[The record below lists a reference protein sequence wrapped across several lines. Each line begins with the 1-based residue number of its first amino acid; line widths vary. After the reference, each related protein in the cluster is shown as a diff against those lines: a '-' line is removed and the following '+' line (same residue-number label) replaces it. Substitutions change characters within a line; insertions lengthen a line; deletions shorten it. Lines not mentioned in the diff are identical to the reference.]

1 MMSENYSNTEASSPS
16 QAGNANTALTLLGDE
31 VLLDLAGPKDR
42 FLFDFLL
49 FILPLWLFLI
59 LSLAA
64 ACCNSR
70 IAVFGLLA
78 SLAFLIVPIVLLGIF
93 NLKLGFMKG
102 QINLPGI
109 IPGTV
114 KYSDIKAIKLEKVK
128 HPAGM
133 QRVLHFTVQGQGD
146 SLEKIS
152 VNIENLTIENAKLLW
167 HCLAKN
173 CKNSEID
180 FALRQSLN
188 DWGSAEQDSLGKA
201 YSLLGIEPGKESDR
215 DLSIELNLSR
225 LRMRNSYFDYL
236 SSPFQFFMKSW
247 TILWLLTI
255 AIIFSGLH
263 KLPLVQT
270 FLSAFI
276 TPIWGLLYLLSALQS
291 FGSTLLPVSLAIG
304 LLGLVGLVLVTKEGI
319 AHIQKLDQ
327 AIDQIYI
334 DYLGITSRTKTKT
347 GYLPLSYIQWK
358 HLQKVTVEGKGR
370 ANRALVFT
378 PDTEGKA
385 KISVPLYS
393 LNDSKAIE
401 KLFEALKVW
410 APESAIE
417 PDLFKELGQ
426 DVGGSFT
433 ELWLSSLSSAPALE
447 TLTPLTPGAR
457 LEGRPYQIES
467 LLGSG
472 GQGVTY
478 LLKCTETAKTYVLK
492 EIILPSRTGY
502 LMKEKLLQDFEKQ
515 SRLLARVKHDRIAGL
530 KESFVH
536 DGRAYLLMDFVEGE
550 SLFDHILDKRISDSS
565 DSSGSSEA
573 FELEQTV
580 RFAISLCEIL
590 EYLHGLEPPVIHRD
604 FTPHN
609 LILDKDGKLSLIDFG
624 VALES
629 SETTA
634 LQKASIV
641 GKQSYMPIEQLRG
654 QVDKSCDIYALGGC
668 IYFMLTGLEP
678 EPLTD
683 LSKAKELA
691 DPEYA
696 DLLPILAGC
705 TAQEAENR
713 FESAGQCKESLQ
725 NWLNAREG

>member
-59 LSLAA
+59 VFLAA
-64 ACCNSR
+64 ASFKLG
-70 IAVFGLLA
+70 IVVFGILA
-78 SLAFLIVPIVLLGIF
+78 SLAFFIVPIVLLHIF

-133 QRVLHFTVQGQGD
+133 QRVLNFTVQGQGD

-152 VNIENLTIENAKLLW
+152 VSIENLTIESAKLLW

-188 DWGSAEQDSLGKA
+188 DWGSAEQDSLSKA

-225 LRMRNSYFDYL
+225 LKMRNSYFDYL
-236 SSPFQFFMKSW
+236 SSPFQFFIRSW
-247 TILWLLTI
+247 TVLWLFTF

-263 KLPLVQT
+263 EVPLVQT
-270 FLSAFI
+270 LLWAFSAPILGLFFLVSS
-276 TPIWGLLYLLSALQS
+276 LQAL
-291 FGSTLLPVSLAIG
+291 GVAWLPTAIAIR

-319 AHIQKLDQ
+319 AHIQKLNQ

-401 KLFEALKVW
+401 KLF
-410 APESAIE
+410 I
-417 PDLFKELGQ
+417 
-426 DVGGSFT
+426 
-433 ELWLSSLSSAPALE
+433 
-447 TLTPLTPGAR
+447 
-457 LEGRPYQIES
+457 
-467 LLGSG
+467 
-472 GQGVTY
+472 
-478 LLKCTETAKTYVLK
+478 
-492 EIILPSRTGY
+492 
-502 LMKEKLLQDFEKQ
+502 
-515 SRLLARVKHDRIAGL
+515 
-530 KESFVH
+530 
-536 DGRAYLLMDFVEGE
+536 
-550 SLFDHILDKRISDSS
+550 
-565 DSSGSSEA
+565 
-573 FELEQTV
+573 
-580 RFAISLCEIL
+580 
-590 EYLHGLEPPVIHRD
+590 
-604 FTPHN
+604 
-609 LILDKDGKLSLIDFG
+609 
-624 VALES
+624 
-629 SETTA
+629 
-634 LQKASIV
+634 
-641 GKQSYMPIEQLRG
+641 
-654 QVDKSCDIYALGGC
+654 
-668 IYFMLTGLEP
+668 
-678 EPLTD
+678 
-683 LSKAKELA
+683 
-691 DPEYA
+691 
-696 DLLPILAGC
+696 
-705 TAQEAENR
+705 
-713 FESAGQCKESLQ
+713 
-725 NWLNAREG
+725 

>member
-1 MMSENYSNTEASSPS
+1 MTSENYSNTEASSPS

-59 LSLAA
+59 VFLAA
-64 ACCNSR
+64 ASFKLG
-70 IAVFGLLA
+70 IVVFGILA
-78 SLAFLIVPIVLLGIF
+78 SLAFFIVPIVLLHIF

-133 QRVLHFTVQGQGD
+133 QRVLNFTVQGQGD

-152 VNIENLTIENAKLLW
+152 VSIENLTIESAKLLW

-188 DWGSAEQDSLGKA
+188 DWGSAEQDSLSKA

-225 LRMRNSYFDYL
+225 LKMRNSYFDYL
-236 SSPFQFFMKSW
+236 SSPFQFFIRSW
-247 TILWLLTI
+247 TVLWLFTF

-263 KLPLVQT
+263 EVPLVQT
-270 FLSAFI
+270 LLWAFSAPILGLFFLVSS
-276 TPIWGLLYLLSALQS
+276 LQAL
-291 FGSTLLPVSLAIG
+291 GVAWLPTAIAIR

-319 AHIQKLDQ
+319 AHIQKLNQ

-447 TLTPLTPGAR
+447 ALTPLTPGAR

-478 LLKCTETAKTYVLK
+478 LLKSTETAKTYVLK

-565 DSSGSSEA
+565 GSSEA

-580 RFAISLCEIL
+580 KFAISLCEIL

-609 LILDKDGKLSLIDFG
+609 LILDKDGKLNLIDFG

-634 LQKASIV
+634 LQKANIV

-654 QVDKSCDIYALGGC
+654 QVDQSCDIYALGGC

-678 EPLTD
+678 EPLSD

-691 DPEYA
+691 DPKYA

-713 FESAGQCKESLQ
+713 FKSAGQCKESLQ
-725 NWLNAREG
+725 NWLTARAG

>member
-16 QAGNANTALTLLGDE
+16 QAGNANAALTLLGDE
-31 VLLDLAGPKDR
+31 VLLDLSGPKDR

-49 FILPLWLFLI
+49 FILPLWLYLVVF
-59 LSLAA
+59 LAA
-64 ACCNSR
+64 ASFNLELH
-70 IAVFGLLA
+70 VFGILA
-78 SLAFLIVPIVLLGIF
+78 SLAFLIVPIVLLRIF

-102 QINLPGI
+102 QINLPGL

-128 HPAGM
+128 LPAGM
-133 QRVLHFTVQGQGD
+133 QRVLHLTVQGKGD

-188 DWGSAEQDSLGKA
+188 DWGSAEQDSLSKA

-225 LRMRNSYFDYL
+225 LKMRNSYFDYL

-247 TILWLLTI
+247 TILWLLI
-255 AIIFSGLH
+255 FAIIFSGLH

-270 FLSAFI
+270 FLAAYI
-276 TPIWGLLYLLSALQS
+276 APIWGLFYLMSALQS
-291 FGSTLLPVSLAIG
+291 FGSTWLPVSLAIG

-319 AHIQKLDQ
+319 AHIQKLNQ

-370 ANRALVFT
+370 ANRALVFI
-378 PDTEGKA
+378 PDIEGKA

-417 PDLFKELGQ
+417 PELYKELGQ
-426 DVGGSFT
+426 DAGGSFT

-447 TLTPLTPGAR
+447 ALTPLMPGAR

-478 LLKCTETAKTYVLK
+478 LLKSTETAKTYVLK

-515 SRLLARVKHDRIAGL
+515 CRLLARVKHERIAGL

-550 SLFDHILDKRISDSS
+550 SLFDHILDKRTT
-565 DSSGSSEA
+565 DSSGCPEA
-573 FELEQTV
+573 FELEQAV
-580 RFAISLCEIL
+580 KFAISLCEIL

-609 LILDKDGKLSLIDFG
+609 LILAKDSKLNLIDFG

-654 QVDKSCDIYALGGC
+654 QVDQSCDIYALGGC

-683 LSKAKELA
+683 LSKVKELT
-691 DPEYA
+691 DPKYA

-713 FESAGQCKESLQ
+713 FKSAGQCKESLQ
-725 NWLNAREG
+725 IWLTAWAG

>member
-1 MMSENYSNTEASSPS
+1 MNSENYSNTEASSPS

-31 VLLDLAGPKDR
+31 VLLDLAGPNDR
-42 FLFDFLL
+42 LLFDCLL
-49 FILPLWLFLI
+49 FILPIWLFLVVF
-59 LSLAA
+59 LATA
-64 ACCNSR
+64 SFNLG
-70 IAVFGLLA
+70 IVVFGILA
-78 SLAFLIVPIVLLGIF
+78 SLAFFIVPIVLLRIF

-173 CKNSEID
+173 CKSSEID

-188 DWGSAEQDSLGKA
+188 DWGSAEQDSLSKA

-225 LRMRNSYFDYL
+225 LKMRNSYFDYL
-236 SSPFQFFMKSW
+236 SSPFQFFLISW
-247 TILWLLTI
+247 TILSLLTF
-255 AIIFSGLH
+255 AIVFSGLY
-263 KLPLVQT
+263 KVPLVQIL
-270 FLSAFI
+270 FWAYAA
-276 TPIWGLLYLLSALQS
+276 PIVGLFYLLSALQS

-319 AHIQKLDQ
+319 AHIQKLSQ
-327 AIDQIYI
+327 AIDQVYI

-370 ANRALVFT
+370 ANRALVFI
-378 PDTEGKA
+378 PDTAGKM
-385 KISVPLYS
+385 KISIPLYS

-417 PDLFKELGQ
+417 PELYRELGQ

-447 TLTPLTPGAR
+447 ALTPLMPGAR

-478 LLKCTETAKTYVLK
+478 LLKSTETAKTYVLK

-515 SRLLARVKHDRIAGL
+515 SRLLARVKHERIAGL

-550 SLFDHILDKRISDSS
+550 SLFDHILDNRTSG
-565 DSSGSSEA
+565 SSGS

-580 RFAISLCEIL
+580 KFAISLCEIL

-609 LILDKDGKLSLIDFG
+609 LILDKDGKLNLIDFG

-634 LQKASIV
+634 LQKACIV

-668 IYFMLTGLEP
+668 IYLMLTGLEP

-691 DPEYA
+691 DPKYA

-713 FESAGQCKESLQ
+713 FKSAGQCKESLQ
-725 NWLNAREG
+725 NWLTARAG